1 MADLGIPISE
11 LKDIAN
17 EFGGPDG
24 NIINLSDMGGDDLGM
39 SLFSNTKVSASKS
52 PAETTINIM
61 APPPLAN
68 DIEITPLEPIDMTS
82 MDIPLSSNIGEVGGP
97 TISINKESSSLF
109 ENVQSNSGGGFS
121 LAGSRPRDPEE
132 EKKEKIDL
140 INKLG
145 RLEKKGF
152 PVSRK
157 FTLDNSLEEI
167 KTEFDR
173 LVDARQLENSI
184 KFQRQ
189 MMMGLVTGLEMMNEK
204 FNPLDWKL
212 DGWSESVHENVED
225 FDEVF
230 EELYDKY
237 KGKGN
242 MPPEARLLFM
252 LAGSGFM
259 FHMSNSFF
267 RSKAPSM
274 EDIFAQNPQLRAQ
287 FATAAAGAA
296 GPGFGNF
303 MNMAM
308 GGGGAA
314 AQPAPFQMPPQAPG
328 GPGGMFS
335 MGSQAPQ
342 RSPVQPPQTQVPVA
356 SMPQS
361 AAAAEPPRTARKEM
375 KGPSGV
381 DDILN
386 TFREV
391 RSAEMEFGMNAAAAP
406 GGPGG
411 FGMPISSIPMG
422 PTGAF
427 NTPAG
432 AAVSELQSLHSED
445 MRSQA
450 ESQYTSATRG
460 GNQRRRKATPVG
472 NTLTLNV

>member
-1 MADLGIPISE
+1 
-11 LKDIAN
+11 
-17 EFGGPDG
+17 
-24 NIINLSDMGGDDLGM
+24 
-39 SLFSNTKVSASKS
+39 
-52 PAETTINIM
+52 
-61 APPPLAN
+61 
-68 DIEITPLEPIDMTS
+68 
-82 MDIPLSSNIGEVGGP
+82 
-97 TISINKESSSLF
+97 
-109 ENVQSNSGGGFS
+109 
-121 LAGSRPRDPEE
+121 
-132 EKKEKIDL
+132 
-140 INKLG
+140 
-145 RLEKKGF
+145 
-152 PVSRK
+152 
-157 FTLDNSLEEI
+157 
-167 KTEFDR
+167 
-173 LVDARQLENSI
+173 
-184 KFQRQ
+184 
-189 MMMGLVTGLEMMNEK
+189 
-204 FNPLDWKL
+204 
-212 DGWSESVHENVED
+212 
-225 FDEVF
+225 
-230 EELYDKY
+230 
-237 KGKGN
+237 
-242 MPPEARLLFM
+242 
-252 LAGSGFM
+252 M

-267 RSKAPSM
+267 RSTAPSM

-308 GGGGAA
+308 GGGAA
-314 AQPAPFQMPPQAPG
+314 PQPAPFQMPPQAPG

-445 MRSQA
+445 VRSQA

-472 NTLTLNV
+472 NTVTLNV